1 MLTEMQVKN
10 AKAKERDYKLA
21 DSEGLYLYVTA
32 KGHRSWRMKY
42 RFAGKERRLVLGAYP
57 DLALRE
63 ARDRKADARKLLRE
77 GRDPGIEAVKAR
89 VERAVASANTF
100 EALALGWYALQ
111 EPRWTRV
118 HASDVIGSLE
128 KEVFPWLGKLPVR
141 EIDEPL
147 VLFVLRKIEKR
158 GAIETAH
165 RVRQRISAV
174 FVHAI
179 AEGAGTRDP
188 AAVVTRALKPV
199 PRARKRP
206 ALLSIEALHDMI
218 RKTEAEPAS
227 PLTKLAS
234 RFLALTAQRP
244 GMIRALPWEE
254 IEGIDWQGDGAA
266 SDALWRVPASRMKL
280 MLELKNDEGFDHLVP
295 LSREAVAVLHAV
307 HALTG
312 RGPLVFP
319 SNRNARVPMS
329 ENTLSYFYNRCGY
342 QGRHVP
348 HGWRASYSTIMNE
361 WAERQGNAGDR
372 HVIDL
377 ILAHVPEGVSG
388 SEGAYNR
395 AAYMERRRELLG
407 MWGTML
413 LQPFPEPHK
422 MLGWPS
428 R

>member
-10 AKAKERDYKLA
+10 ARARERDYKLA

-57 DLALRE
+57 DLGLRE

-100 EALALGWYALQ
+100 EALARGWFALQ
-111 EPRWTRV
+111 EPRWTQI
-118 HASDVIGSLE
+118 HANDVIGSLE
-128 KEVFPWLGKLPVR
+128 KEVFPWLGKLPVT

-147 VLFVLRKIEKR
+147 VLSVLRKIEKR

-179 AEGAGTRDP
+179 AEGAGSRDP

-199 PRARKRP
+199 PRSRKRP

-244 GMIRALPWEE
+244 GMIRALPWQE
-254 IEGIDWQGDGAA
+254 IEGVDWQDDGPAP
-266 SDALWRVPASRMKL
+266 DALWRVPPARMKL
-280 MLELKNDEGFDHLVP
+280 MLDLKHDAGFEHLVP
-295 LSREAVAVLHAV
+295 LSSEAVAVLRAAHV
-307 HALTG
+307 LTG

-319 SNRNARVPMS
+319 SNRNARVAMS
-329 ENTLSYFYNRCGY
+329 ENTLSYFYNRCG
-342 QGRHVP
+342 
-348 HGWRASYSTIMNE
+348 
-361 WAERQGNAGDR
+361 
-372 HVIDL
+372 
-377 ILAHVPEGVSG
+377 
-388 SEGAYNR
+388 
-395 AAYMERRRELLG
+395 
-407 MWGTML
+407 
-413 LQPFPEPHK
+413 
-422 MLGWPS
+422 
-428 R
+428 